1 MIAAGHREKGPMT
14 FLPRCLLLCL
24 AAFFTLPA
32 DAATLDDVRGRGSLN
47 CGVSQGLA
55 GFSSVDGN
63 GNWTGLDVDF
73 CRALAGAIFGDPAKV
88 RFVPLSSKQRFTALQ
103 SGEIDVL
110 SRNSTWTMQNDTALG
125 ITFVGVI
132 YYDGQ
137 GFMVPKKL
145 NVESALELS
154 GAEICVNTGTT
165 TELNISDFFRSRGMP
180 YEIISFEKSDEAL
193 KAYEAG
199 RCDVYSTDASGLAAQ
214 RLKLADPDAHIV
226 LPDTISKE
234 PLSPAVRQSDPQWIN
249 LVRWTLFALINA
261 EELGITRE
269 NAAILASS
277 SANPAVKRLLG
288 KEVDFGQAMGVG
300 ADWALGAVKAA
311 GNYGE
316 MFNRNLGEGSP
327 LKVARGL
334 NRLWSKGGILYAP
347 PVR

>member
-1 MIAAGHREKGPMT
+1 MT
-14 FLPRCLLLCL
+14 SLPRCLLLL
-24 AAFFTLPA
+24 FAALSTTASAAPA
-32 DAATLDDVRGRGSLN
+32 RAATLDEVKSRGSLN

-55 GFSSVDGN
+55 GFSSVDAK

-73 CRALAGAIFGDPAKV
+73 CRALAAAIFGDPAKV
-88 RFVPLSSKQRFTALQ
+88 HFAPLSSKQRFTALQ

-110 SRNSTWTMQNDTALG
+110 SRNSTWTMQADTALG
-125 ITFVGVI
+125 INFVGVI

-137 GFMVPKKL
+137 GFMAPKKL
-145 NVESALELS
+145 DVESALELS

-165 TELNISDFFRSRGMP
+165 TELNIADFFRSRGMP
-180 YEIISFEKSDEAL
+180 YEIVSFEKSDEAL

-214 RLKLADPDAHIV
+214 RLKLADPTAHII

-234 PLSPAVRQSDPQWIN
+234 PLSPAVRQGDAQWAN
-249 LVRWTLFALINA
+249 LVRWTLFALIDA
-261 EELGITRE
+261 EELGVTQE
-269 NAAILASS
+269 NAASLAAN

-288 KEVDFGQAMGVG
+288 KSADFGRAMGVS
-300 ADWALGAVKAA
+300 ANWALNAIKAV

-316 MFNRNLGEGSP
+316 IFNRNLGANSP
-327 LKVARGL
+327 LKIERGL